1 MEVMRNRVARI
12 VALAASAFTT
22 LVVTVVAV
30 GNVGL
35 PLGMVASLWLL
46 SMSFVIQRNVAML
59 RDTQRSTVQ

>member
-1 MEVMRNRVARI
+1 MRNRVARI